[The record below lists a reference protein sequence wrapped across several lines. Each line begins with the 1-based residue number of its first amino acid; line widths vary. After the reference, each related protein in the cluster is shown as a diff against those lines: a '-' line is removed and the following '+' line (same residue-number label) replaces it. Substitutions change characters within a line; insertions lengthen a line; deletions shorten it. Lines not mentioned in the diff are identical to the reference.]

1 MIESDQL
8 YGRLRRNPALANNSI
23 AGYRATSDRRWEQG
37 GVGRRIE
44 LVGEPADYRRA
55 GRGSSY
61 NTVGQAGLAPRP
73 NQQGSLVWACRTMG
87 PAFHQWSAAAC
98 PKCFVEGVES

>member
-23 AGYRATSDRRWEQG
+23 AGYWATSDRRWEQG

-61 NTVGQAGLAPRP
+61 NTVGQAGPEFETRLNVLGYSIYQRAHKPQGIEIAIELVAP
-73 NQQGSLVWACRTMG
+73 ACR
-87 PAFHQWSAAAC
+87 F
-98 PKCFVEGVES
+98 